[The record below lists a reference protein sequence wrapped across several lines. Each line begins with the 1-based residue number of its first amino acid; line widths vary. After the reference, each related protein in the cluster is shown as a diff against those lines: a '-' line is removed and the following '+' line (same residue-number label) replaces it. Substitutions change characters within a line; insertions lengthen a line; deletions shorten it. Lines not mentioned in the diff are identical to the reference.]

1 MTMDLD
7 TFLVALY
14 TTVDDRYRQHFAQ
27 LKPRRRGK
35 RPQLSDSEVLTLA
48 ICAQW
53 HGTSERA
60 FLRFAAQYWRAYF
73 PRLLSQSACNRRCRD
88 LAGVLTSL
96 SGMVAQELVGYAAPY
111 QVLDSLPVRLMRR
124 CPGQRRRLFGNEA
137 SVGAGR
143 QRPRLVLRLQA
154 APVADPRGSITG
166 FLLAPANAED
176 LWVAEAFLCW
186 RSGPQR
192 WPWTQRTCPVV
203 ATDRGTSAPPAPW
216 GPGSGGTAQPGSL
229 RG

>member
-35 RPQLSDSEVLTLA
+35 RPELSDSEVLTLA

-88 LAGVLTSL
+88 LAGVLTRL
-96 SGMVAQELVGYAAPY
+96 SGMVAQELGGYATPY

-124 CPGQRRRLFGNEA
+124 CRGQRRRLFGNEA
-137 SVGAGR
+137 SVGKGGSDRDWYYGCKLLLSLTPEGALPASCWPQPTPKTCGWPKPSYAG
-143 QRPRLVLRLQA
+143 A
-154 APVADPRGSITG
+154 ADP
-166 FLLAPANAED
+166 
-176 LWVAEAFLCW
+176 
-186 RSGPQR
+186 SGG
-192 WPWTQRTCPVV
+192 PWTQRTCPVV
-203 ATDRGTSAPPAPW
+203 ATDRSTSAPPAPW